1 MNLLAA
7 GASFGALVA
16 VFQYGRLDAF
26 ILRTIAVPAL
36 MHLSAQAN
44 WWLPGWPDRILPIC
58 PSNPPPGHPHGP
70 AQRRHLPGPA
80 PARSGLEVR
89 GEDLGQVRAADAA
102 ELVGLG
108 AAGEPVGQ
116 EDRAGGRT
124 P

>member
-1 MNLLAA
+1 VLGGRDLGLVPAAGLLIPAVAAVMNLLAA

-26 ILRTIAVPAL
+26 ILRTIADPAL

-80 PARSGLEVR
+80 PARSGLEV
-89 GEDLGQVRAADAA
+89 
-102 ELVGLG
+102 
-108 AAGEPVGQ
+108 
-116 EDRAGGRT
+116 
-124 P
+124 